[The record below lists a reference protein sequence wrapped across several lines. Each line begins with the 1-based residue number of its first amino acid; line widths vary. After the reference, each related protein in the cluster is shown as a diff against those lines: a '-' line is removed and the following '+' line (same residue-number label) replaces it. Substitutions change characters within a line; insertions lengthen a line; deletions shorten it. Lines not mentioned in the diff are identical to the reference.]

1 MSILIAAPG
10 TSDFTAVGVA
20 AAALG
25 STMAAN
31 VVSMFVSTTNCWI
44 KQGTTKLV
52 TCVAKASLAE
62 GDYVTIAID
71 DGLSKVYEFDLAPNG
86 VTSGRIV
93 VDISADTTAIQ
104 VAARLRTAI
113 LANQATLTVTDNG
126 NGTLTITAPDKIMT
140 ITESVANAGFTV
152 ANTIVPAAA
161 AAGSMY
167 VPANVYV
174 HLDGKQGPQLG
185 VIRATADGSA
195 SLTKTKRA

>member
-10 TSDFTAVGVA
+10 SSDFTAVGVA

-25 STMAAN
+25 SSMATGI
-31 VVSMFVSTTNCWI
+31 VSMFVSSTNCWI

-52 TCVAKASLAE
+52 TCVAKANLAE

-71 DGLSKVYEFDLAPNG
+71 DGLTVAYEFDLAPNG
-86 VTSGRIV
+86 VVAGRVV
-93 VDISADTTAIQ
+93 VDVSADTTAAE

-113 LANQATLTVTDNG
+113 LANQATLTVTDNVD
-126 NGTLTITAPDKIMT
+126 GTLTITAPNKIMT
-140 ITESVANAGFTV
+140 ITETVVNAGFLVANA
-152 ANTIVPAAA
+152 IVPAAA

-167 VPANVYV
+167 VPANVIIT
-174 HLDGKQGPQLG
+174 LDGKQGAQLG
-185 VIRATADGSA
+185 VIRATVDGSA